1 MTETIDNE
9 GTQLREKDR
18 VVCVESSIILAPYCT
33 DYRERP
39 SRISKK
45 KRERIVYEET
55 DSADDML
62 IKEFNSSVR
71 NAKLW
76 RDEIIGERTVKN
88 LNPSKKRV
96 HMQWY
101 TIKRI
106 SGNYLEFYNIEG
118 QAVTRHWHQASKFRK
133 VELKSK

>member
-1 MTETIDNE
+1 MAVDINNKE
-9 GTQLREKDR
+9 LREKDR
-18 VVCVESSIILAPYCT
+18 VVCVESSIILASYCT

-45 KRERIVYEET
+45 KQKDILFDNN
-55 DSADDML
+55 DSADDFL
-62 IKEFNSSVR
+62 IKKFNVSVR

-76 RDEIIGERTVKN
+76 RDEIIGEKTVKN
-88 LNPSKKRV
+88 LNPAKKHV

-106 SGNYLEFYNIEG
+106 SNDHLEFYNVEG
-118 QAVTRHWHQASKFRK
+118 QAVTRHWHPAKKFRK
-133 VELKSK
+133 VEFKNKT

>member
-1 MTETIDNE
+1 MAVDIE
-9 GTQLREKDR
+9 GKELREKDR
-18 VVCVESSIILAPYCT
+18 VVCVESSIIMAPYCT

-45 KRERIVYEET
+45 KRERVVFEGT
-55 DSADDML
+55 DSVDDML
-62 IKEFNSSVR
+62 IKQFNSSVR

-76 RDEIIGERTVKN
+76 RDEIIGEKTVKS
-88 LNPSKKRV
+88 LNPGKKFI

-106 SGNYLEFYNIEG
+106 SGDSLEFYNVEG
-118 QAVTRHWHQASKFRK
+118 QAVTRHWHPASKFRK
-133 VELKSK
+133 VEPKKK